1 MKRSILFFIFTVTFA
16 LYSCST
22 DRAVSN
28 RASIPDLENELF
40 ATAERY
46 FHAGLYTK
54 ALTEYQK
61 YIEQYPKGSSADV
74 ALKKMATIHI
84 KQGNSQ
90 AALETDRC
98 LINQF
103 PNSPYTS
110 DARFRIMLDLVE
122 QGRHKEVIF
131 QASKIIEVNRDNDVI
146 CRTYTI
152 LGDTFLSM
160 KLPMDAIFF
169 YMIAYQKSA
178 LSEKSRIKAKLD
190 EITDQLS
197 KEKVLTIYE
206 QLKDEFFKSYLLFQL
221 ACREYQ
227 HENYK
232 EAYKLFSYFIENFPQ
247 DKNAEQAKN
256 LIEVI
261 RQRTA
266 FNRQIIG
273 CLLPLSG
280 PYEAFGK
287 RALKAI
293 RLAVN
298 QFNANSNKLALKLIV
313 RDTRSDPEIVR
324 HLVEELDERKVA
336 LIIGPMVT
344 SEAAAKEAQK
354 RRLPIITLTQRPGIP
369 DLGDYVFRNFLT
381 PEMQV
386 ESLIS
391 CAIDQFGITRFAILY
406 PDDDYGRTFM
416 NLFRD
421 QAIYYGADIAE
432 IASYQP
438 DQTDFSDS
446 IKHLADITED
456 DEKEI
461 TEPHRFSKTSH
472 IEHQNKV
479 KPDFEALFIPDG
491 PEKAGLIAPQLAYW
505 DVDDI
510 LLLGTNLWHSKRLIE
525 LGGNYVQYAVLPEVF
540 FPQSSKKI
548 VRDFVQFYEE
558 AYAEWPG
565 FIEALAYDTAM
576 IAFQAAIYP
585 QVQSRKDL
593 RDELRNI
600 RNFKGVTGLT
610 SILQNGEAYKN
621 LFLLQIDDQNFVEI
635 NRDVDTYTS
644 LSILKE

>member
-1 MKRSILFFIFTVTFA
+1 
-16 LYSCST
+16 
-22 DRAVSN
+22 
-28 RASIPDLENELF
+28 
-40 ATAERY
+40 
-46 FHAGLYTK
+46 
-54 ALTEYQK
+54 
-61 YIEQYPKGSSADV
+61 
-74 ALKKMATIHI
+74 
-84 KQGNSQ
+84 
-90 AALETDRC
+90 
-98 LINQF
+98 
-103 PNSPYTS
+103 
-110 DARFRIMLDLVE
+110 
-122 QGRHKEVIF
+122 
-131 QASKIIEVNRDNDVI
+131 
-146 CRTYTI
+146 
-152 LGDTFLSM
+152 
-160 KLPMDAIFF
+160 
-169 YMIAYQKSA
+169 
-178 LSEKSRIKAKLD
+178 
-190 EITDQLS
+190 
-197 KEKVLTIYE
+197 
-206 QLKDEFFKSYLLFQL
+206 
-221 ACREYQ
+221 
-227 HENYK
+227 
-232 EAYKLFSYFIENFPQ
+232 
-247 DKNAEQAKN
+247 
-256 LIEVI
+256 
-261 RQRTA
+261 
-266 FNRQIIG
+266 
-273 CLLPLSG
+273 
-280 PYEAFGK
+280 
-287 RALKAI
+287 
-293 RLAVN
+293 
-298 QFNANSNKLALKLIV
+298 
-313 RDTRSDPEIVR
+313 
-324 HLVEELDERKVA
+324 
-336 LIIGPMVT
+336 
-344 SEAAAKEAQK
+344 
-354 RRLPIITLTQRPGIP
+354 
-369 DLGDYVFRNFLT
+369 
-381 PEMQV
+381 MQV

-421 QAIYYGADIAE
+421 QTIYYGADVVE
-432 IASYQP
+432 MASYQP

-472 IEHQNKV
+472 VEHQNKV
-479 KPDFEALFIPDG
+479 KPGFEALFIPDG

-540 FPQSSKKI
+540 FPQSSRKI